1 MRKRYIIAST
11 IMVTAATA
19 VGLMLFPLWKDNQEK
34 SGGYA
39 LARTIPRAPVPV
51 VTAAI
56 EKRPF
61 VETLEALGTTMAN
74 ESVVI
79 TPTVDDRVVGIF
91 FGDGDTVT
99 EGQVLVKL
107 DDSEAQY
114 QLAEARAA
122 LQEQKKQYE
131 RMRRLS
137 KTNATSRAQLDEE
150 YSLLQIAQAK
160 VANLEARL
168 EDYTIRAPF
177 SGKLGIRRISI
188 GAVVDSDTTITTLD
202 DTDTIKLDFTV
213 SETYL
218 GVLKNGMT
226 VSARSAAYPDRVFE
240 GNVSVISSRVD
251 PETRTLT
258 VRARIPNPDRL
269 LKPGMLLSVELVKD
283 RSDTLIIPEESVIL
297 EKEKKYA
304 LLVTPESKVLKRE
317 IVTGRRSP
325 GMVEVIGGLTAGDQV
340 IVEGITRVRQ
350 GSAVSVVDRRG
361 ADQSG

>member
-1 MRKRYIIAST
+1 
-11 IMVTAATA
+11 
-19 VGLMLFPLWKDNQEK
+19 
-34 SGGYA
+34 
-39 LARTIPRAPVPV
+39 V
-51 VTAAI
+51 VTA
-56 EKRPF
+56 EVENRPF
-61 VETLEALGTTMAN
+61 IETLEALGTAMAN

-131 RMRRLS
+131 RMHRLS

-213 SETYL
+213 PETYL

-258 VRARIPNPDRL
+258 VRARIPNPDRF

-283 RSDTLIIPEESVIL
+283 RSDTLIIPEEAVIL
-297 EKEKKYA
+297 EKNKKYA
-304 LLVTPESKVLKRE
+304 LLVTPESKVSQKE

-340 IVEGITRVRQ
+340 IVEGITRVKP

-361 ADQSG
+361 AGQSG